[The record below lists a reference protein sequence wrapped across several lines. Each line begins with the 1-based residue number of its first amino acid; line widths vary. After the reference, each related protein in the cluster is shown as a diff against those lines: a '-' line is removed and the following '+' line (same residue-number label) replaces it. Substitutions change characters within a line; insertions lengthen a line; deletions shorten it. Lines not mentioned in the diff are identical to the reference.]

1 MIVEYE
7 FTIFIEPC
15 LVSTYLSTLEVTDIS
30 YNIGA
35 PEILGVGSYIFV
47 EDPVCGYPETVT
59 LTNLPIFVL
68 HNSLTSDDFT
78 VPYTNDLELI
88 GSYVVTIKSEICV
101 PNDYTQGACTVM
113 LSEHDFTV
121 FMEPCLVTNYDA
133 TTVVDVILYNVN

>member
-1 MIVEYE
+1 MIRSEISVPKDYTKTTYTPMSVEYE

-15 LVSTYLSTLEVTDIS
+15 LVSTYLPTLEVTDIS

-68 HNSLTSDDFT
+68 HN
-78 VPYTNDLELI
+78 
-88 GSYVVTIKSEICV
+88 
-101 PNDYTQGACTVM
+101 
-113 LSEHDFTV
+113 
-121 FMEPCLVTNYDA
+121 
-133 TTVVDVILYNVN
+133 